1 MESRGDDREIEL
13 VTMDLQQLTAQ
24 ITSHPQVQQLVNSP
38 VARKTLGTVFALGL
52 ARYANHTL
60 SRWASNNWTSDS
72 WQGDKELVL
81 VTGGAGGIGRQIMED
96 LSRAGVR
103 VVILDIS
110 EPNFK
115 LRMYFFWLIM

>member
-1 MESRGDDREIEL
+1 
-13 VTMDLQQLTAQ
+13 MDLQQLTAQ
-24 ITSHPQVQQLVNSP
+24 ITSHPQVQQLVNSQ

-52 ARYANHTL
+52 VRYANHTL

-115 LRMYFFWLIM
+115 LRRYFFWLILLLSWKKY